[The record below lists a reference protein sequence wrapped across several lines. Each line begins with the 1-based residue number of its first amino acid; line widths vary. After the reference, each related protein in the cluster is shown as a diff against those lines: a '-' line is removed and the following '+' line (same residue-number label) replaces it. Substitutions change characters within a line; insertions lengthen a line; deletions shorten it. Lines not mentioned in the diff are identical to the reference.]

1 MSRLNERIAKGIVHL
16 FLAAWSV
23 ISVFPLVWMF
33 ATSLKQKNEIF
44 TNPGLIPRNA
54 LNFGNYAEAWTV
66 GGFSRYTMN
75 SAFYTVVVV
84 TGVVLVSSLAAYGI
98 SRLEMAGK
106 KAIYLGFM
114 ATLMIPIPG
123 SFISLYI
130 VASHLG
136 IANTRIG
143 YILPMIATALPVS
156 IFILKTFF
164 DEMSREIEE
173 AAVIDGAS
181 SFRIYWRLMLPIAR
195 PAIATVVIFNTLSV
209 WNEFMLAL
217 VLFSDNKLMPIQMG
231 LSVFV
236 GQYTTQYE
244 LLMAAS
250 TIMVLPVILVYLAMQ
265 KQFIQGITSG
275 AIKG

>member
-1 MSRLNERIAKGIVHL
+1 MGKTGERLARGVTQL
-16 FLAAWSV
+16 LMLAWAAVS
-23 ISVFPLVWMF
+23 IFPLVWMLS
-33 ATSLKQKNEIF
+33 TSLKEKNEIF
-44 TNPGLIPRNA
+44 TNKSLIPRHA
-54 LNFGNYAEAWTV
+54 FNFKNYEEAWTT
-66 GGFSRYTMN
+66 GGFSHYTWN
-75 SAFYTVVVV
+75 SIVYSVTVVI
-84 TGVVLVSSLAAYGI
+84 GVALVSTLAAYGI
-98 SRLEMAGK
+98 SRLEIAFK
-106 KAIYLGFM
+106 KTIYLGFM

-123 SFISLYI
+123 AFISIYI
-130 VASHLG
+130 VASNLG

-156 IFILKTFF
+156 IFILKSFF
-164 DEMSREIEE
+164 DEMSKEIEE
-173 AAVIDGAS
+173 AAIIDGAS
-181 SFRIYWRLMLPIAR
+181 SFHIYYRLMLPIAR
-195 PAIATVVIFNTLSV
+195 PAIATIVILNTLSV

-217 VLFSDNKLMPIQMG
+217 VLFSETKLMPIQMG

-250 TIMVLPVILVYLAMQ
+250 SIMVLPVVLVYIAMQ